1 MTVGTT
7 RKRAALSLAAVFL
20 AGILLGVAGARVY
33 SHRGHGRAHLS
44 PQEYRIQLL
53 EMLDREL
60 DLDQGQAEQVEDILD
75 QISDR
80 FQTVRD
86 AVEPEFQAIRAERAE
101 RIMALLDAG
110 QRIRYERI
118 LEERQRRRGGN
129 GNRGALPWG
138 RR

>member
-1 MTVGTT
+1 M
-7 RKRAALSLAAVFL
+7 
-20 AGILLGVAGARVY
+20 
-33 SHRGHGRAHLS
+33 
-44 PQEYRIQLL
+44 QLL

-60 DLDQGQAEQVEDILD
+60 DLDAGQEEQVEVILD
-75 QISDR
+75 EISDR
-80 FQTVRD
+80 FRTVRE
-86 AVEPEFQAIRAERAE
+86 AVEPEFQAIRTERAE

-110 QRIRYERI
+110 QRIRYETI

>member
-1 MTVGTT
+1 MMVGTT

-20 AGILLGVAGARVY
+20 AGVLLGIAGTRVY
-33 SHRGHGRAHLS
+33 SHRGPGSAHLS
-44 PQEYRIQLL
+44 PQEYRIQLM

-60 DLDQGQAEQVEDILD
+60 DLAPDQEEQVEFILD

-80 FQTVRD
+80 FRTVRE

-118 LEERQRRRGGN
+118 LEERRRRRGGN
-129 GNRGALPWG
+129 GSRGSLPW
-138 RR
+138 RRR